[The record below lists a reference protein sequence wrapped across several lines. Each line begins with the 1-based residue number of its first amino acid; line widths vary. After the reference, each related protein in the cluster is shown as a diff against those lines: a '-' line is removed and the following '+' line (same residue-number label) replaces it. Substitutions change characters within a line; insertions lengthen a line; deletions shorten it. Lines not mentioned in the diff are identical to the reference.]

1 MVAIALALA
10 SSVCFGVCDF
20 IGGLQTRKMALLGVL
35 VISQLVAFVLL
46 VVILSLSGDSPPPLV
61 KLLPAMAAGI
71 GGMIALSA
79 FFRAL
84 AIGTMSIVAPI
95 SSTGVAVPVLVGV
108 ASGNRPGVLQV
119 IGIVVAV
126 AGVIA
131 ASREPHDDG
140 VRPAGAG
147 IALALGAAIG
157 FGGYQVGIRAS
168 AQSSVLWTLGAARL
182 SAVLV
187 LLAVLAVKRTRL
199 LPEERSLAP
208 LASLVLLGVLDL
220 FGNVLYAIATRH
232 GELAIVAVLASLYP
246 VSTVVLARAVLAE
259 RIQRIQEVG
268 IVTALLGVLLIA
280 AG

>member
-1 MVAIALALA
+1 MIAIALALA

-119 IGIVVAV
+119 IGIVAAV

-131 ASREPHDDG
+131 ASREPDRDG
-140 VRPAGAG
+140 VRPARAG

-182 SAVLV
+182 AAVLV
-187 LLAVLAVKRTRL
+187 LLVVLAVKRTRL
-199 LPEERSLAP
+199 LGEEPSLAQ
-208 LASLVLLGVLDL
+208 LASLVFLGALDL
-220 FGNVLYAIATRH
+220 LGNVLYAIATRH
-232 GELAIVAVLASLYP
+232 GELAIIAVLASLYP
-246 VSTVVLARAVLAE
+246 VSTVVLARAFLAE
-259 RIQRIQEVG
+259 RVQRIQEVG
-268 IVTALLGVLLIA
+268 IVMALLGVLLIA